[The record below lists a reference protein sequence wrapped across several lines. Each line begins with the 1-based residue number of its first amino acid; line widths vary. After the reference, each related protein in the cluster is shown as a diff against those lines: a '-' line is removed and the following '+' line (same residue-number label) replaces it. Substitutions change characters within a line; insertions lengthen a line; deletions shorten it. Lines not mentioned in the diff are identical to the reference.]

1 MLGSKATLR
10 LLGLVVAIDVAL
22 IGVVW
27 ARPAATGDNGL
38 LPTLRH
44 FMAASHSGLEQAVN
58 RVMQGDRSQRL
69 VITMGN
75 EAADLD
81 SMVAAMTYSY
91 WRHLATDDQATP
103 TMHVPLIN
111 IPRKDLSLNPE
122 RERVIIQSGQIPFN
136 DLVCIDDEPIKSLFQ
151 WLQKQSESE
160 VVPASVEIVLVD
172 HPAPNGRQA
181 FLEPFVRGLLD
192 HHAEE
197 GKFLDATPRWV
208 SLVGSATTLTTLE
221 GFALLGGKGLMSSP
235 RATRT
240 KEDDDEEIPGA
251 GQDNFFK
258 VVQSQ
263 PNLFRMLLAPIVL
276 DTGNFSPVLGK
287 TTGKDIEAATLIW
300 EARPDLAQLA
310 PSNAPTAEGAF
321 ALALPES
328 CNQKAVASDSS
339 CQADYLTAWF
349 KDVLQA
355 QQDIEC
361 LTATEQFRK
370 DYKQS
375 DMSGLEVGVSSITW
389 LFQKWSDLDRMPEFE
404 AALGDYCQAKGL
416 DLLGITTLN
425 IDQSPTDLN
434 REFLLY
440 SPDFQ
445 TPTGTVSAS
454 TRHAQLMELVKRL
467 QASDLK
473 LMPIPN
479 SYEANQILA
488 RKGYIMFSQ
497 GNLMASRKQ
506 VMPLLK
512 ETLKDIIGKTPQASA
527 DTQSTTNTAPKSP
540 GTNVPQTARDHLSSL
555 NAVLAGASGAAWLH
569 HYQGLIN
576 SNTQQVA
583 HHYHQ
588 HPVSE
593 KGSSKTTSAVQRLR
607 GYVASVTQTKVAR
620 IKNAVDGA
628 TSSYPMAQASSSHP
642 MVQASSPSHTRATD
656 GQSPAMR
663 QEQAQSGSIK
673 QFWHTV
679 KGKKG
684 S

>member
-1 MLGSKATLR
+1 MLGSKTTLR
-10 LLGLVVAIDVAL
+10 FLGLVVAIDVAL
-22 IGVVW
+22 VGVVW

-38 LPTLRH
+38 LPTLRN

-111 IPRKDLSLNPE
+111 IPREDLILNPE
-122 RERVIIQSGQIPFN
+122 REHVIIQSGQIPFN
-136 DLVCIDDEPIKSLFQ
+136 DLVCIDDEPIKRLFQ
-151 WLQKQSESE
+151 WLQKQSERE

-172 HPAPNGRQA
+172 HPAPNERHV

-197 GKFLDATPRWV
+197 GKFLGAIPRWV
-208 SLVGSATTLTTLE
+208 SPVGSATTLTTLE
-221 GFALLGGKGLMSSP
+221 GFALLGGKGLTSSL
-235 RATRT
+235 RATRS
-240 KEDDDEEIPGA
+240 KEDDDEEIPGD
-251 GQDNFFK
+251 GQGNFFK

-287 TTGKDIEAATLIW
+287 TTEEDIEAAKLIW
-300 EARPDLAQLA
+300 EARPQLA
-310 PSNAPTAEGAF
+310 LLAPRNALTAEGAF

-328 CNQKAVASDSS
+328 CNQKAVASDSP
-339 CQADYLTAWF
+339 CRADYLTAWF

-355 QQDIEC
+355 QQAIGH
-361 LTATEQFRK
+361 LKAAEQLRK

-389 LFQKWSDLDRMPEFE
+389 LFQKWSDLHRMPEFE
-404 AALGDYCQAKGL
+404 AALGDYYQDKGL
-416 DLLGITTLN
+416 DLLVITTLN
-425 IDQSPTDLN
+425 IDQSPTDLK
-434 REFLLY
+434 RELLLY

-445 TPTGTVSAS
+445 TPTGTVSAA

-467 QASDLK
+467 QASNLK
-473 LMPIPN
+473 LMP
-479 SYEANQILA
+479 SSSEANQILA

-497 GNLMASRKQ
+497 GNLKASRKQ

-512 ETLKDIIGKTPQASA
+512 ETLKDIIGKTPQDSA
-527 DTQSTTNTAPKSP
+527 DTQSITNTAPKSP
-540 GTNVPQTARDHLSSL
+540 GTNVPQTAHDHLSSF
-555 NAVLAGASGAAWLH
+555 NAVMAGATGAAWLH
-569 HYQGLIN
+569 HYHGLIN
-576 SNTQQVA
+576 SNNQQGA
-583 HHYHQ
+583 PHYHQ

-593 KGSSKTTSAVQRLR
+593 KGSSKITSAVQRFR
-607 GYVASVTQTKVAR
+607 GHVASVAQTKVAH

-628 TSSYPMAQASSSHP
+628 TSSYPMTQASSSRP
-642 MVQASSPSHTRATD
+642 MAQASSPSHTRATD

-663 QEQAQSGSIK
+663 QERVQPGSIK
-673 QFWHTV
+673 QLWHKV